1 MKSKAS
7 TVAEYLRDLPED
19 RRAAISAVR
28 AVILENLDSDFEECM
43 SCGMIGYVVPHRVF
57 PAGYHCDPQQPLL
70 FAALA
75 SQKNYMSLYLMTVY
89 GNPEIEAQL
98 REAFAQAGRKLDM
111 GKCCIRFKKL
121 DDLPLPVVGE
131 FIGRVTA
138 RKYVAHYEAAM
149 SRGSTRKTAA
159 KQAKPAKKVAASK
172 PSQRGK

>member
-89 GNPEIEAQL
+89 GNREHEAEL

-121 DDLPLPVVGE
+121 DDLPLPVVGDL
-131 FIGRVTA
+131 IGRVTA

-149 SRGSTRKTAA
+149 SRGSTKQAVA
-159 KQAKPAKKVAASK
+159 KQAKPVKKATARKS
-172 PSQRGK
+172 PQRGQ